1 MKVLFKYAS
10 LLAAAVMLFACGEEN
25 KQQGNGNE
33 GVGTADFR
41 LVADKDVIQSNG
53 QDAST
58 LTVYLDGKDVT
69 SDAVIYNDKSEE
81 VALTD
86 GKFVATADGEYK
98 FWAAYGTYSTF
109 DKSKDDSG
117 MITVKAISVAVP
129 DAVEDPQA
137 SNTSFVHR
145 AFLTQYTGTGCGY
158 CPYMIKIL
166 RELMAD
172 QTIPNKA
179 VLAAVHSYSNADPA
193 YISAPKVNN
202 YPYMHIDLATG
213 FSHSQGSAPLYSQVN
228 SIAASDAKAGISV
241 NPKLYDDGTLVL
253 KVAVKAAQE
262 GDYRVGAWLLEDDI
276 YGQQSDYDDIGDESY
291 NTHENCVRL
300 IDSRYDGEW
309 AGMPVGA
316 LKAGET
322 GEKTFVMKLK
332 LTGSKP
338 WKVENLHLAVIVSRG
353 EKAGYAVC
361 NAIDCP
367 IDEPTPF
374 EYR

>member
-10 LLAAAVMLFACGEEN
+10 LLAAAVMLFACGDD
-25 KQQGNGNE
+25 KNGNE

-58 LTVYLDGKDVT
+58 LTVYLDGEDVT
-69 SDAVIYNDKSEE
+69 SDAVIYDVNNEE
-81 VALTD
+81 VTLTD
-86 GKFVATADGEYK
+86 GKFLATADGEYK

-109 DKSKDDSG
+109 DKNEDDNG
-117 MITVKAISVAVP
+117 MITIKAISVAVP
-129 DAVEDPQA
+129 DAVEDPQT

-145 AFLTQYTGTGCGY
+145 AFLTQYTGTGCGF
-158 CPYMIKIL
+158 CPYMIKII

-172 QTIPNKA
+172 KTIPSKA

-193 YISAPKVNN
+193 YISAPKVQN
-202 YPYMHIDLATG
+202 YPFMHIDFATG
-213 FSHSQGSAPLYSQVN
+213 FSHAQGSAPLYSQVN
-228 SIAASDAKAGISV
+228 SIASSDAKAGISV

-253 KVAVKAAQE
+253 KVSVKAAQD
-262 GDYRVGAWLLEDDI
+262 GDYRVGAWLLEDGI
-276 YGQQSDYDDIGDESY
+276 YGQQADKDKVGDSSY

-300 IDSRYDGEW
+300 IDSRYDGAW
-309 AGMPVGA
+309 AGKPVGT

-322 GEKTFVMKLK
+322 AERTFVMKVK

-338 WKVENLHLAVIVSRG
+338 WKIENLHLAVIASRG
-353 EKAGYAVC
+353 EKDGYTVC

-367 IDEPTPF
+367 IDAPTPF

>member
-1 MKVLFKYAS
+1 MKVLFRYAS
-10 LLAAAVMLFACGEEN
+10 LLAAAVMLLACGEEN

-81 VALTD
+81 VTLTD

-193 YISAPKVNN
+193 YISAPNR
-202 YPYMHIDLATG
+202 
-213 FSHSQGSAPLYSQVN
+213 
-228 SIAASDAKAGISV
+228 SIYHPSGRSIS
-241 NPKLYDDGTLVL
+241 PR
-253 KVAVKAAQE
+253 QP
-262 GDYRVGAWLLEDDI
+262 
-276 YGQQSDYDDIGDESY
+276 
-291 NTHENCVRL
+291 
-300 IDSRYDGEW
+300 SR
-309 AGMPVGA
+309 
-316 LKAGET
+316 
-322 GEKTFVMKLK
+322 
-332 LTGSKP
+332 
-338 WKVENLHLAVIVSRG
+338 
-353 EKAGYAVC
+353 C
-361 NAIDCP
+361 C
-367 IDEPTPF
+367 
-374 EYR
+374 